1 MKQFV
6 SIFFSVRL
14 TVALLVLATLLV
26 FVGTLAQVEQG
37 LYQAQARYFK
47 SFFVYWQPGGG
58 SLAIPVFPGGYLV
71 GTLMILNLI
80 AVGSR
85 RLRPGRGKWGLLLI
99 HAGLVLLL
107 LGQLIT
113 DTLSVESAMRLQEG
127 ETKNY
132 SEDFHSS
139 ELVIVDATDPAHDQ
153 VVSLPERLLRGGGEL
168 PVPAT
173 PFTLAISDH
182 WVHAE
187 LLTQEASGAKASTA
201 DRGVGTGL
209 WILGRPPTTRM
220 DERNLPA
227 TLVEIRAGSERLG
240 TWLVS
245 SMIAQPQTFE
255 HGGRSWHLAM
265 RPLRHYTPYSLTLLE
280 CRHDVYPGTD
290 IPKNFS
296 SRVTVDNPEAGEKR
310 EVLIW
315 MNNPLRYGGN
325 TYYQYQ
331 MAAASGSS
339 TLQVVR
345 NPGWLTPYVSCTMVG
360 VGLLWQFMSHLI
372 AFLKTRRRHAK

>member
-1 MKQFV
+1 MNRFV
-6 SIFFSVRL
+6 QLFFSVRL
-14 TVALLVLATLLV
+14 TVALLVLGLLLV

-47 SFFVYWQPGGG
+47 SFFVYWSPGGG
-58 SLAIPVFPGGYLV
+58 SLSIPVFPGGYLV
-71 GTLMILNLI
+71 GTLMIVNLV

-85 RLRPGRGKWGLLLI
+85 RLRPARGKWGLLMI
-99 HAGLVLLL
+99 HAGLVMLL

-113 DTLSVESAMRLQEG
+113 DLLSVESAMRLSEG

-132 SEDFHSS
+132 SEDFHNN
-139 ELVIVDATDPAHDQ
+139 ELAVIDTTDPEHEQ
-153 VVSLPERLLRGGGEL
+153 VVSIPERLVRRGGEL
-168 PVPAT
+168 AVPST
-173 PFTLAISDH
+173 PFTLGISEY
-182 WVHAE
+182 WVNAE
-187 LLTQEASGAKASTA
+187 LLTREVAGAKPSTA
-201 DRGVGTGL
+201 DRDVGDGL
-209 WILGRPPTTRM
+209 WIQGRPPTARM

-227 TLVEIRAGSERLG
+227 ALVEIRAGSERLG

-245 SMIAQPQTFE
+245 SRIAQPQVFE
-255 HGGRSWHLAM
+255 HAGRSWKIEL
-265 RPLRHYTPYSLTLLE
+265 RPQRHYTPFSLTLIE
-280 CRHDVYPGTD
+280 CRHEVYPGTE

-296 SRVTVDNPEAGEKR
+296 SRVTVSSPASGEER

-331 MAAASGSS
+331 MAAASRSS

-345 NPGWLTPYVSCTMVG
+345 NPGWLTPYVACTLVG

-372 AFLKTRRRHAK
+372 AFLKTRRRHAS